1 MLSDK
6 LQNRL
11 LQLVSSTSGGGG
23 HAHTSHR
30 VLANGPTTETNTCR
44 GTKAALRCADD
55 LIGLLVLLG
64 RVRHLQH
71 VMGELVRAFDLPDAV
86 PDDTLLIVVI
96 LDLTNDADV
105 DVILRG
111 LLAHLDHGGE
121 LVVNKFLHLDNAGA
135 VLDLVRDGGA
145 LLVGTADGADQ
156 LHLVQLPP
164 IRQLE
169 RSVAA
174 DGGLGIQDHPN
185 GNGDEGLLIVGLA
198 GAVVGTVLT
207 AGGESAAAVST
218 TTATA
223 SVAALVIETR
233 SCAS

>member
-30 VLANGPTTETNTCR
+30 VLANGTAAEANTCR

-71 VMGELVRAFDLPDAV
+71 VMGELVHGFDLPDAV
-86 PDDTLLIVVI
+86 PDDALLIVVI

-105 DVILRG
+105 DVILRS
-111 LLAHLDHGGE
+111 LLTSLDHGGE
-121 LVVNKFLHLDNAGA
+121 LVVDKFLHIDNAGA
-135 VLDLVRDGGA
+135 VLDRVRDGGA
-145 LLVGTADGADQ
+145 LLVGSADGADQ
-156 LHLVQLPP
+156 LHLVKFPP
-164 IRQLE
+164 IGQLE
-169 RSVAA
+169 RSIAA
-174 DGGLGIQDHPN
+174 DGRFGIQDHPN
-185 GNGDEGLLIVGLA
+185 GNGYEGLLIVGLA
-198 GAVVGTVLT
+198 GAVVGAVLA
-207 AGGESAAAVST
+207 AGGESTATVS
-218 TTATA
+218 TATA
-223 SVAALVIETR
+223 SITSLVIKTR